1 VGRRSRKRLGAPGAT
16 QTASRPRPRDD
27 APLSADAF
35 TEPGAQRPRKT
46 SEERNAE
53 AREALVPLK
62 DGERPRAVTIA
73 AVVAVIL
80 AIIVIIAIAL
90 GKTNVQGNKNGASG
104 AVLFAAILLV
114 AAGGMWRAKYW
125 AVLGFQA
132 LLVLL
137 LIFYFLALLRA
148 SNVLGLVYCVASIAA
163 YGALFWFLVKAMA
176 RIQMP
181 ERR

>member
-1 VGRRSRKRLGAPGAT
+1 VGRRSRKRLGAPGAA
-16 QTASRPRPRDD
+16 QPPPRSRTREDT
-27 APLSADAF
+27 PLSADAF
-35 TEPGAQRPRKT
+35 TEPAPKRPRKS

-53 AREALVPLK
+53 AREALEPLDK
-62 DGERPRAVTIA
+62 GERPRAVTVA
-73 AVVAVIL
+73 AIVALIL
-80 AIIVIIAIAL
+80 AIIVIVAVAL
-90 GKTNVQGNKNGASG
+90 GKTHVQGNKNGATG
-104 AVLFAAILLV
+104 AILFAAVLLV
-114 AAGGMWRAKYW
+114 AAGGMWRARYW

-137 LIFYFLALLRA
+137 LIFYFLALLRV
-148 SNVLGLVYCVASIAA
+148 SNVLALAYCVASIVG